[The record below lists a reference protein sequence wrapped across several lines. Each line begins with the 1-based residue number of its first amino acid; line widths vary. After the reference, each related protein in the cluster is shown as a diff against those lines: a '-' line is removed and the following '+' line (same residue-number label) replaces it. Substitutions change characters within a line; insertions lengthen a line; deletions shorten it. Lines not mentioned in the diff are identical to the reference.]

1 MASLHLNDEGLC
13 SRLQFHSSSSSSNS
27 PVDESKNQLPDILC
41 VVQSAVT
48 GEHTCMLLKPLN
60 KDEFE
65 VSESNE
71 LGFFG
76 PFYTG

>member
-1 MASLHLNDEGLC
+1 MVIRHMEIKYHG
-13 SRLQFHSSSSSSNS
+13 SSVNSSGTLSF
-27 PVDESKNQLPDILC
+27 QLSMYSTHRA
-41 VVQSAVT
+41 VHANAVKSAVT